1 VALRKG
7 TLIARRR
14 AIDETLYRIK
24 NRDRKEKAVLIE
36 HPFRPDWELTE
47 PKKSTERTREVY
59 RFAVKV
65 AAGQGESLSIREERQ
80 LSETVGLADVGPDI
94 LVSYIR
100 TRVVNDKVKTAL
112 RRVVELRGALEQT
125 RAELARREQ
134 RIVEMTQEQARIREN
149 MARLAPNSELSNRY
163 VKKLDQ
169 QETELEGL
177 RREIEGLKDTETRQR
192 RELSE
197 FLLGLDLEG

>member
-1 VALRKG
+1 
-7 TLIARRR
+7 
-14 AIDETLYRIK
+14 
-24 NRDRKEKAVLIE
+24 
-36 HPFRPDWELTE
+36 
-47 PKKSTERTREVY
+47 
-59 RFAVKV
+59 
-65 AAGQGESLSIREERQ
+65 
-80 LSETVGLADVGPDI
+80 
-94 LVSYIR
+94 
-100 TRVVNDKVKTAL
+100 KTAL

-134 RIVEMTQEQARIREN
+134 RIGEMTQEQVRIREN

-177 RREIEGLKDTETRQR
+177 RREIEGCKETEDAQR
-192 RELSE
+192 RTLNE